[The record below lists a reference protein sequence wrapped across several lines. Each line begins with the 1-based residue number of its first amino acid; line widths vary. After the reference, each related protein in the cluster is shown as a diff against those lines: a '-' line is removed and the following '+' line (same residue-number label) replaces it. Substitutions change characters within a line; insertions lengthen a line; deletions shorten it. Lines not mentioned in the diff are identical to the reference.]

1 MYCVYICT
9 KNNEQCIPMEF
20 RTKVELPVG
29 QGEIRHS
36 DPILLWGSCF
46 AENIGKLLTD
56 NKFHCDVNPF
66 GILYN
71 PLSIAKSVSLLL
83 DNKVYSA
90 ADLRFDKGIWYSLMH
105 HSSFSSADQSE
116 CLEKINFRMA
126 KGREMLGKA
135 KWIIFTWGT
144 ARVYEWKEN
153 GEVVG
158 NCHKLP
164 DRLFT
169 RRLLEVEEIV
179 SAFASLLGR
188 IRQVNP
194 EVQFLF
200 TVSPIRHAKDGM
212 HGNQLNKAVLLLAIE
227 RLCQLFSSC
236 HYFPS
241 YEIMLDEL
249 RDYRFYAD
257 DMLHPT
263 PLAVSYIWECFCES
277 FFTADTLRVMKEWQ
291 DIRKGLE
298 HRPFD
303 AKSTA
308 YYTFLSQIMLKIE
321 RLKEKFPYLDVQNEI
336 ALCQTRLKK

>member
-9 KNNEQCIPMEF
+9 KNNEQCVHMEF

-36 DPILLWGSCF
+36 DSISLWGSCF
-46 AENIGKLLTD
+46 AENIGKLLSD
-56 NKFHCDVNPF
+56 NKFDCDVNPF
-66 GILYN
+66 GVLYN
-71 PLSIAKSVSLLL
+71 PLSIAKSMSILL
-83 DNKVYSA
+83 DGKTYHEK
-90 ADLRFDKGIWYSLMH
+90 DLRFDKGIWYSLMH
-105 HSSFSSADQSE
+105 HSSFSSTNQSE
-116 CLEKINFRMA
+116 CLEKINLRIV

-135 KWIIFTWGT
+135 RWIIFTWGT
-144 ARVYEWKEN
+144 ARVYEWKET
-153 GEVVG
+153 GEIVG

-169 RRLLEVEEIV
+169 RRLLGVEEVV
-179 SAFASLLGR
+179 SVFGSLLKK
-188 IRQVNP
+188 IHLINP
-194 EVQFLF
+194 DAQFLF

-227 RLCQLFSSC
+227 KLCREIPSC

-263 PLAVSYIWECFCES
+263 PLAVNYIWECFCSS
-277 FFTADTLRVMKEWQ
+277 FFTADTLRIMKDWQ
-291 DIRKGLE
+291 EIRKALE

-303 AKSTA
+303 AKSEA

-321 RLKEKFPYLDVQNEI
+321 RLKEKLPYLDVQNEI
-336 ALCQTRLKK
+336 TLCQTRLKK

>member
-1 MYCVYICT
+1 M
-9 KNNEQCIPMEF
+9 
-20 RTKVELPVG
+20 
-29 QGEIRHS
+29 S
-36 DPILLWGSCF
+36 ILLD
-46 AENIGKLLTD
+46 GKTYHE
-56 NKFHCDVNPF
+56 K
-66 GILYN
+66 
-71 PLSIAKSVSLLL
+71 
-83 DNKVYSA
+83 
-90 ADLRFDKGIWYSLMH
+90 DLRFDKGIWYSLMH
-105 HSSFSSADQSE
+105 HSSFSSTNQSE
-116 CLEKINFRMA
+116 CLEKINLRIV

-135 KWIIFTWGT
+135 RWIIFTWGT
-144 ARVYEWKEN
+144 ARVYEWKET
-153 GEVVG
+153 GEIVG

-169 RRLLEVEEIV
+169 RRLLGVEEVV
-179 SAFASLLGR
+179 SVFGSLLKK
-188 IRQVNP
+188 IHLINP
-194 EVQFLF
+194 DAQFLF

-227 RLCQLFSSC
+227 KLCREIPSC

-263 PLAVSYIWECFCES
+263 PLAVNYIWECFCSS
-277 FFTADTLRVMKEWQ
+277 FFTADTLRIMKDWQ
-291 DIRKGLE
+291 EIRKALE

-303 AKSTA
+303 AKSEA

>member
-9 KNNEQCIPMEF
+9 KNNEQCVHMEF

-36 DPILLWGSCF
+36 DSISLWGSCF
-46 AENIGKLLTD
+46 AKNIGKLLSD
-56 NKFHCDVNPF
+56 NKFDCDVNPF

-71 PLSIAKSVSLLL
+71 PLSIAKSMSILL
-83 DNKVYSA
+83 DGKTYHEE
-90 ADLRFDKGIWYSLMH
+90 DLRFDKGIWYSLMH
-105 HSSFSSADQSE
+105 HSSFSSTNQSE
-116 CLEKINFRMA
+116 CLEKINLRIV

-135 KWIIFTWGT
+135 RWIIFTWGT
-144 ARVYEWKEN
+144 ARVYEWKET
-153 GEVVG
+153 GEIVG

-169 RRLLEVEEIV
+169 RRLLGVEEVV
-179 SAFASLLGR
+179 SVFGSLLKK
-188 IRQVNP
+188 IHLINP
-194 EVQFLF
+194 DAQFLF

-227 RLCQLFSSC
+227 KLCREIPSC

-263 PLAVSYIWECFCES
+263 LLAVNYIWECFCSS
-277 FFTADTLRVMKEWQ
+277 FFTADTLRIMKDWQ
-291 DIRKGLE
+291 EIRKALE

-303 AKSTA
+303 AKSEA

>member
-9 KNNEQCIPMEF
+9 KNNEQCVHMEF

-36 DPILLWGSCF
+36 DSISLWGSCF
-46 AENIGKLLTD
+46 AENIGKLLSD
-56 NKFHCDVNPF
+56 NKFDCDVNPF
-66 GILYN
+66 GVLYN
-71 PLSIAKSVSLLL
+71 PLSIAKSMSILL
-83 DNKVYSA
+83 DGKTYHEK
-90 ADLRFDKGIWYSLMH
+90 DLRFDKGIWYSLMH
-105 HSSFSSADQSE
+105 HSSFSSTNQSE
-116 CLEKINFRMA
+116 CLEKINLRIV

-135 KWIIFTWGT
+135 RWIIFTWGT
-144 ARVYEWKEN
+144 ARVYEWKET
-153 GEVVG
+153 GEIVG

-169 RRLLEVEEIV
+169 RRLLGVEEVV
-179 SAFASLLGR
+179 SVFGSLLKK
-188 IRQVNP
+188 IHLINP
-194 EVQFLF
+194 DAQFLF

-227 RLCQLFSSC
+227 KLCREIPSC

-263 PLAVSYIWECFCES
+263 PLAVNYIWECFCSS
-277 FFTADTLRVMKEWQ
+277 FFTADTLRIMKDWQ
-291 DIRKGLE
+291 EIRKALE

-303 AKSTA
+303 AKSEA

-336 ALCQTRLKK
+336 TLCQTRLKK

>member
-1 MYCVYICT
+1 
-9 KNNEQCIPMEF
+9 MEF

-36 DPILLWGSCF
+36 DSISLWGSCF
-46 AENIGKLLTD
+46 AENIGKLLSD
-56 NKFHCDVNPF
+56 NKFDCDVNPF
-66 GILYN
+66 GVLYN
-71 PLSIAKSVSLLL
+71 PLSIAKSMSILL
-83 DNKVYSA
+83 DGKTYHEK
-90 ADLRFDKGIWYSLMH
+90 DLRFDKGIWYSLMH
-105 HSSFSSADQSE
+105 HSSFSSTNQSE
-116 CLEKINFRMA
+116 CLEKINLRIV

-135 KWIIFTWGT
+135 RWIIFTWGT
-144 ARVYEWKEN
+144 ARVYEWKET
-153 GEVVG
+153 GEIVG

-169 RRLLEVEEIV
+169 RRLLGVEEVV
-179 SAFASLLGR
+179 SVFGSLLKK
-188 IRQVNP
+188 IHLINP
-194 EVQFLF
+194 DAQFLF

-227 RLCQLFSSC
+227 KLCREIPSC

-263 PLAVSYIWECFCES
+263 PLAVNYIWECFCSS
-277 FFTADTLRVMKEWQ
+277 FFTADTLRIMKDWQ
-291 DIRKGLE
+291 EIRKALE

-303 AKSTA
+303 AKSDE
-308 YYTFLSQIMLKIE
+308 L
-321 RLKEKFPYLDVQNEI
+321 
-336 ALCQTRLKK
+336 